1 MKLSYVLRWAWVAAV
16 MLLISCMRAPA
27 PEKYQWHLPPGFPEP
42 VVPADNPMTSAK
54 VALGRK
60 LFYDVRLSGNQS
72 QSCATCH
79 QQAHA
84 FADNRVTPRGS
95 TGERNQ
101 RNTMSLTNVAY
112 NATFTWAHGG
122 ITSIEQQIP
131 IPLFG
136 DAPIEMDAAR
146 NAAEIL
152 ARLAADPQYPRE
164 FAAAFGSTGEIT
176 FNDVGRA
183 IASFVR
189 SLVSFDSPFDRY
201 AYYADDTALS
211 ASQIRG
217 MNLFMSER
225 LECSHC
231 HSGFNFS
238 QFVTHDSSR
247 IEERAFHN
255 TGLYFPDD
263 PSAPLFDF
271 GLQRITSQ
279 TADRYKFKA
288 PTLRNIDRT
297 APYMHDGS
305 LATLSD
311 VLDFY
316 GAGGRNIAEGPWRG
330 DGRRSPGKSPFVK
343 GFSLSEEE
351 KADVIAFLRS
361 LTDEEFLSRAELAN
375 PQPEKEA
382 RDQ

>member
-1 MKLSYVLRWAWVAAV
+1 K
-16 MLLISCMRAPA
+16 
-27 PEKYQWHLPPGFPEP
+27 F
-42 VVPADNPMTSAK
+42 
-54 VALGRK
+54 
-60 LFYDVRLSGNQS
+60 
-72 QSCATCH
+72 
-79 QQAHA
+79 
-84 FADNRVTPRGS
+84 RG
-95 TGERNQ
+95 
-101 RNTMSLTNVAY
+101 L
-112 NATFTWAHGG
+112 
-122 ITSIEQQIP
+122 
-131 IPLFG
+131 
-136 DAPIEMDAAR
+136 
-146 NAAEIL
+146 
-152 ARLAADPQYPRE
+152 
-164 FAAAFGSTGEIT
+164 
-176 FNDVGRA
+176 
-183 IASFVR
+183 
-189 SLVSFDSPFDRY
+189 
-201 AYYADDTALS
+201 
-211 ASQIRG
+211 
-217 MNLFMSER
+217 NLFMSER
-225 LECSHC
+225 LECSLC